1 MQYGGILNSP
11 LGEILICDD
20 GQAILEVRFLDSPI
34 LRKYTKSPLTL
45 DALIQIQEYF
55 SQKRNFFTLPLKPK
69 GTAFQQSV
77 WKALCA
83 IPYGKVRSYK
93 DVAKEIHN
101 VNAVRAI
108 GGANHRNPIAILIPC
123 HRVIS
128 ADGSINGYAGGIE
141 KKIALLKLEGYQ
153 PKMGLWKS

>member
-1 MQYGGILNSP
+1 MQYGGVLNSP

-34 LRKYTKSPLTL
+34 LTQYTKSPLTL
-45 DALIQIQEYF
+45 DALMQIQEYF
-55 SQKRNFFTLPLKPK
+55 SQKRTIFTLPLKPR
-69 GTAFQQSV
+69 GTAFEQSV
-77 WKALCA
+77 WEALCA

-93 DVAKEIHN
+93 DVAKAIHN
-101 VNAVRAI
+101 ANAARAI

-153 PKMGLWKS
+153 PKMGLCL